1 MRPGWVSTKLWRESS
16 TWINST
22 CLILIS
28 YWTEVQSIWGIQ
40 TVSQIPPQQSL
51 RYPTPVAQAVNDK
64 ILLLLGELWP
74 GILKQLYFDNQGL

>member
-51 RYPTPVAQAVNDK
+51 RYPT
-64 ILLLLGELWP
+64 
-74 GILKQLYFDNQGL
+74 QLRKRLMIKSAFTWRASARDLEAALFR